1 MGELEVS
8 ICRKLKGLFGDRKQE
23 EIAALLGVDQSTVS
37 RIIRE
42 VRYRFTIPEIV
53 KFSQV
58 FGVPVSYFMG
68 GLQDGKISETFG
80 NRLDIDPSADYIS
93 ISIIGMVSAGTSA
106 DVTTSKGLGAMN
118 IPKLLLPPT
127 CNDSEQITA
136 IKIDGTCLLSE
147 GIRPGAY
154 LILYASR
161 DYRVGANLEGGNI
174 VLCQCDKLL
183 SRLQRILKLDGKVLF
198 APVDP
203 DSREPLFAQKKGM
216 SIVGKVIGAY
226 TPFG

>member
-1 MGELEVS
+1 MH
-8 ICRKLKGLFGDRKQE
+8 ICRKLKALFGNRTQIQVAE
-23 EIAALLGVDQSTVS
+23 LLGLDQTTVG
-37 RIIRE
+37 RIFRE
-42 VRYRFTIPEIV
+42 ERSRFTIPEIL
-53 KFSQV
+53 KYSQV
-58 FGVPVSYFMG
+58 FGVPMSYFVG

-93 ISIIGMVSAGTSA
+93 IAIIGMVSAGTSA

-161 DYRVGANLEGGNI
+161 DYRAGANMEGGSI
-174 VLCQCDKLL
+174 VLCQCDKQL

-226 TPFG
+226 TPLG